1 MSFASLDQSRT
12 RVLMFGGKGGV
23 GKTTISAATVMH
35 YARAGRRTLINSLQ
49 PPFQT
54 VYDP

>member
-1 MSFASLDQSRT
+1 MSLASLDQDHV
-12 RVLMFGGKGGV
+12 RVLMFGGKDGV
-23 GKTTISAATVMH
+23 GKTTTSAATAVR
-35 YARAGRRTLINSLQ
+35 YSRAGRRTLINSLQ